1 MTQIIAFGLAYKH
14 PPYMNKERTAHLKKY
29 HFVSTEQLAQDIG
42 LSVRYTFKYLRRLGL
57 RSCSNNRNPVS

>member
-1 MTQIIAFGLAYKH
+1 MTHVESYGLAYRQ
-14 PPYMNKERTAHLKKY
+14 PPYMNKERTAYLRKY
-29 HFVSTEQLAQDIG
+29 HFVSVEQLSEDIG